1 MATAALTSVPL
12 RTRTLSWRG
21 RTTARVAGVLV
32 ARCRS
37 GARHNHPKVRQLMSG
52 QAWAP
57 RPGEQVG
64 PPWAP
69 KPLCVIL
76 RSDIVETTCSE
87 RGR

>member
-37 GARHNHPKVRQLMSG
+37 GARHNHPEVRQLMSG

-57 RPGEQVG
+57 RPWRTGRTSVG
-64 PPWAP
+64 AQAP
-69 KPLCVIL
+69 L
-76 RSDIVETTCSE
+76 RDPSQRYRRDHWQ
-87 RGR
+87 